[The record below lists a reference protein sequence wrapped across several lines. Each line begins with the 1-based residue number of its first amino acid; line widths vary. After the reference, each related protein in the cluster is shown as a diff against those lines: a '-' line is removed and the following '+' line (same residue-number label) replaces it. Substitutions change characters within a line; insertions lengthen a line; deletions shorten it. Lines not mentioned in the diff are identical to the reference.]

1 MKDIDRMAALL
12 VLILDS
18 CLHID
23 VEKRQQIYED
33 VMKQFAEFPS
43 LSLFFSSVQEILDRE

>member
-1 MKDIDRMAALL
+1 MAALL

>member
-1 MKDIDRMAALL
+1 MKDIDRMASLL

-23 VEKRQQIYED
+23 VVKRQQMYED
-33 VMKQFAEFPS
+33 IMKEFAEFPS
-43 LSLFFSSVQEILDRE
+43 LSLFFDSVQEILNRE